1 MRADFPLKE
10 KYGFEDLVQ
19 IMRVLRGP
27 DGCPWDAEQTH
38 ESIRKN
44 FIEETYEAVEA
55 IDNGDKALLK
65 EELGD
70 VLLQVIYHAAM
81 EEEAGE
87 FTIDDVC
94 HDVVYKLVVRH
105 PHIFGDVKAD
115 TAEEVLSNWEKIKQQ
130 QKGQETAT
138 ETLKSVPKVLPALM
152 RSTKVQQRAARA
164 GMDYDDVLGALRDL
178 RSEIDE
184 LEAAIQEGSQD
195 EKTMELGDQ
204 LFSAVNVSR
213 FIGADAE
220 EALGLSCD
228 KFVSRFEKVENA
240 AMSRGIDMKTA
251 GIEKLD
257 EIWREIKSFGT
268 DVKNVCNNKNV

>member
-1 MRADFPLKE
+1 MRADFPIKE
-10 KYGFEDLVQ
+10 KYNFDDLVK
-19 IMRVLRGP
+19 IMKVLRGP

-55 IDNGDKALLK
+55 IDNGDRDLLK

-81 EEEAGE
+81 EEEAGV
-87 FTIDDVC
+87 FNIDDVC

-152 RSTKVQQRAARA
+152 RSTKV
-164 GMDYDDVLGALRDL
+164 
-178 RSEIDE
+178 
-184 LEAAIQEGSQD
+184 
-195 EKTMELGDQ
+195 
-204 LFSAVNVSR
+204 
-213 FIGADAE
+213 
-220 EALGLSCD
+220 
-228 KFVSRFEKVENA
+228 
-240 AMSRGIDMKTA
+240 
-251 GIEKLD
+251 
-257 EIWREIKSFGT
+257 
-268 DVKNVCNNKNV
+268 

>member
-1 MRADFPLKE
+1 MIQRLRA
-10 KYGFEDLVQ
+10 
-19 IMRVLRGP
+19 P

-115 TAEEVLSNWEKIKQQ
+115 TAEAAFIDDLL
-130 QKGQETAT
+130 TDD
-138 ETLKSVPKVLPALM
+138 PM
-152 RSTKVQQRAARA
+152 RMGR
-164 GMDYDDVLGALRDL
+164 DNELRFIGDKRRRQPVTVADNRDFL
-178 RSEIDE
+178 RSE
-184 LEAAIQEGSQD
+184 
-195 EKTMELGDQ
+195 
-204 LFSAVNVSR
+204 
-213 FIGADAE
+213 
-220 EALGLSCD
+220 
-228 KFVSRFEKVENA
+228 
-240 AMSRGIDMKTA
+240 
-251 GIEKLD
+251 
-257 EIWREIKSFGT
+257 
-268 DVKNVCNNKNV
+268 